1 MFLNPRDRAVER
13 ALSQVA
19 YHWWWRPGWLVGRR
33 FYTVHATFADI
44 PAVQDLAAKARDRL
58 AGLPG
63 LDLIPGQWLHLTMQ
77 GIGFADEVSDADLS
91 AIITAAQA
99 RLAVVSP
106 VTVAI
111 GPPVVAG
118 EGVTCWASPPRALDP
133 VRDAVRAGIAD
144 VWELEGVPEANDW
157 SAHVSV
163 AYASADGPGEPI
175 QAALGGLADV
185 AEAAIGAVD
194 LIRLG
199 RDDRLYE
206 WETITSLPLSG
217 THDNQQAHLV

>member
-1 MFLNPRDRAVER
+1 
-13 ALSQVA
+13 LSKVA
-19 YHWWWRPGWLVGRR
+19 YHWWWRPGWHVGRR
-33 FYTVHATFADI
+33 FYTVHATFAGA
-44 PAVQDLAAKARDRL
+44 PEVQALVAKSRDRL

-63 LDLIPGQWLHLTMQ
+63 LDLIPGEWLHLTMQ

-91 AIITAAQA
+91 AIIIAAKT
-99 RLAVVSP
+99 RLAAVPP

-118 EGVTCWASPPRALDP
+118 EGVTCWASPPRSLDP

-144 VWELEGVPEANDW
+144 VWGPGRVPEKAGW

-163 AYASADGPGEPI
+163 AYASVDGPGEPI
-175 QAALGGLADV
+175 EAALDGLTDV
-185 AEAAIGAVD
+185 AAATIGAVD

-199 RDDRLYE
+199 RDRRLYE
-206 WETITSLPLSG
+206 WETVASLPVSG
-217 THDNQQAHLV
+217 THPS

>member
-1 MFLNPRDRAVER
+1 MGD
-13 ALSQVA
+13 ALSPVA
-19 YHWWWRPGWLVGRR
+19 YHWWWRPGWRVGRR
-33 FYTVHATFADI
+33 YYTIHATFAGA
-44 PAVQDLAAKARDRL
+44 PSVQALAAKSRGLL

-77 GIGFADEVSDADLS
+77 GIGFADEVDDADLS
-91 AIITAAQA
+91 AIITTAKV
-99 RLAVVSP
+99 RLAVVPP
-106 VTVAI
+106 VSVTI

-118 EGVTCWASPPRALDP
+118 EGVTCWASPPRALDS

-144 VWELEGVPEANDW
+144 VWGPERVPEAAQW

-175 QAALGGLADV
+175 EAALGGVSDV
-185 AEAAIGAVD
+185 AEATIEAVD

-199 RDDRLYE
+199 RDNRVYE
-206 WETITSLPLSG
+206 WETIASLPLG
-217 THDNQQAHLV
+217 LPHDDQHTGF